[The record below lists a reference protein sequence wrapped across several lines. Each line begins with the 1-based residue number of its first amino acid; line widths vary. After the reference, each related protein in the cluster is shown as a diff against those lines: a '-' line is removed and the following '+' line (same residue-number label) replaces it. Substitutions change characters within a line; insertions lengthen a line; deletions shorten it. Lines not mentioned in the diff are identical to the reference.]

1 MLLSDRVVII
11 TGGAKGI
18 GKGIA
23 LQFAREG
30 CSVVIADISAR
41 EAENTVSEISEAGS
55 KAIFIPC
62 DVTSNNQVQEMVR
75 QAIAKFK
82 KIDILVNNAG
92 GLFQSRWTIE
102 DVTEEQWD
110 KVMNLNLKSQFL
122 VCKSVV
128 PHMKEMKYGRIIN
141 LSSMGA
147 IAPPTSVIHYHSAKA
162 GVLGLTCNLAVEL
175 APFNICVNTIM
186 PGPIRTDFW
195 DPLTSELTD
204 EDAFFAD
211 VARKE
216 VPLQRI
222 GTPQDIAGAALYL
235 ASDLSSYVTG
245 ATINVSGGLPLH
257 LSTRD

>member
-1 MLLSDRVVII
+1 MLLSDRVAII

-18 GKGIA
+18 GRGIA

-30 CSVVIADISAR
+30 CSIVIADVAAEEAKKTIEEVSA
-41 EAENTVSEISEAGS
+41 AGSEA
-55 KAIFIPC
+55 IFVTC
-62 DVTSNNQVQEMVR
+62 DVTSNSQVQDMVK
-75 QAIAKFK
+75 QTIAKFK
-82 KIDILVNNAG
+82 KVDILVNNAG

-110 KVMNLNLKSQFL
+110 KVMDLNLKSQFL
-122 VCKSVV
+122 ACKAVV

-141 LSSMGA
+141 LSSIGA
-147 IAPPTSVIHYHSAKA
+147 ISPPTSVIHYHSAKA

-175 APFNICVNTIM
+175 APFNICVNAIM
-186 PGPIRTDFW
+186 PGPIRTAFW
-195 DPLTSELTD
+195 DPLTSELSD

-211 VARKE
+211 VARNE

-235 ASDLSSYVTG
+235 ASELSSYVTG
-245 ATINVSGGLPLH
+245 GTITVSGGLPLH
-257 LSTRD
+257 LSTRS

>member
-1 MLLSDRVVII
+1 MLLSNQVAVI

-30 CSVVIADISAR
+30 CSIVIVDLAAE
-41 EAENTVSEISEAGS
+41 EAKKTLEEISETGS
-55 KAIFIPC
+55 EGIFIPC
-62 DVTSNNQVQEMVR
+62 DVTSNAQIQDMAR
-75 QAIAKFK
+75 QAIEKYQ

-92 GLFQSRWTIE
+92 GLFQSRWELE
-102 DVTEEQWD
+102 DVSEEQWD
-110 KVMNLNLKSQFL
+110 KTLDLNLKSQFL
-122 VCKSVV
+122 ACKAIV
-128 PHMKEMKYGRIIN
+128 PHMKKMKYGRIIN
-141 LSSMGA
+141 MSSMGA
-147 IAPPTSVIHYHSAKA
+147 ISPPTSVIHYHSAKA

-175 APFNICVNTIM
+175 APYNICVNAIL
-186 PGPIRTDFW
+186 PGPIRTNFW
-195 DPLTSELTD
+195 DPLTSELPD

-211 VARKE
+211 VAKNE

-235 ASDLSSYVTG
+235 ASDLASFVTG

-257 LSTRD
+257 LSTRS